1 MNDPNGLFYWNDHY
15 HLFYQYNPYGAN
27 WGFIHWGHAVSA
39 DLIHWQDRPIALR
52 PQEGDGDD
60 LGCFSGCMVDADGQP
75 TAVYTG
81 FAGMDD
87 FPILI
92 ARSADP
98 DLIAWEKSGQ
108 NPVIAAPP
116 EGVDPT
122 IFRDPYVWR
131 QGDRWQAAVG
141 AGFEDGTSAA
151 LLYESAD
158 LVSWEY
164 LGPLFSARFSESV
177 GMWECPNFFPL
188 GDKYVLLVSLHP
200 NIQGVYYYTGTY
212 DGRRFTPEMEGYL
225 EQNQIFYA
233 PQVRRYPDGRTVMFA
248 WVREGRTDEAQD
260 AAGWSGVQA
269 FPRELELDDAGRL
282 ISKPITEIAQLRGE
296 PYLIEAQT
304 LRPDDGP
311 VDLFESR
318 QFEMALTVA
327 GAEGRMTLDLLA
339 SPNGS
344 ERTQIGCDLAAG
356 EVWLDTT
363 QSSRSED
370 TSGVRQQL
378 QLPGGKRES
387 LSIHLLVDH
396 SMIEVWFD
404 GGYSLTG
411 RAYPTAADAQG
422 VRLSAE
428 DGTLSIRNL
437 SAWEMDSIW

>member
-1 MNDPNGLFYWNDHY
+1 
-15 HLFYQYNPYGAN
+15 
-27 WGFIHWGHAVSA
+27 
-39 DLIHWQDRPIALR
+39 
-52 PQEGDGDD
+52 
-60 LGCFSGCMVDADGQP
+60 
-75 TAVYTG
+75 
-81 FAGMDD
+81 
-87 FPILI
+87 
-92 ARSADP
+92 
-98 DLIAWEKSGQ
+98 
-108 NPVIAAPP
+108 
-116 EGVDPT
+116 
-122 IFRDPYVWR
+122 
-131 QGDRWQAAVG
+131 
-141 AGFEDGTSAA
+141 
-151 LLYESAD
+151 
-158 LVSWEY
+158 
-164 LGPLFSARFSESV
+164 
-177 GMWECPNFFPL
+177 
-188 GDKYVLLVSLHP
+188 
-200 NIQGVYYYTGTY
+200 
-212 DGRRFTPEMEGYL
+212 
-225 EQNQIFYA
+225 
-233 PQVRRYPDGRTVMFA
+233 MFA